1 MCAILKCYSNKNEIK
16 EGMFQVN
23 IQKDILPTGIFYL
36 LGADW
41 DFLSL
46 FKKKKK
52 SHALVNLREGVRIP
66 ENEASFPLLCNE

>member
-52 SHALVNLREGVRIP
+52 NPMLWSTLEKV
-66 ENEASFPLLCNE
+66 